1 MFTVATCNVRY
12 CEEIARHSITI
23 GPVKMEIC
31 SKHHDDAH
39 KILIAFAHECI
50 NFYEQWF
57 QKILNLPI
65 EKKP

>member
-1 MFTVATCNVRY
+1 
-12 CEEIARHSITI
+12 
-23 GPVKMEIC
+23 MEIC